1 MIPLCVLVFITLYA
15 FGLLRQS
22 ITYPYEDWHWIL
34 VRNIF
39 LQPYFMLYGEVY
51 AAEIDTCGDEIWQT
65 HEDENIPIS
74 MLNVT
79 RKFSNIS
86 RNTSQ
91 LFIFQMRHVFPVT
104 GLLQLV

>member
-1 MIPLCVLVFITLYA
+1 MIPLCVLVFITLYS

-51 AAEIDTCGDEIWQT
+51 AAEIDTCGDEIWHT

-79 RKFSNIS
+79 RK
-86 RNTSQ
+86 
-91 LFIFQMRHVFPVT
+91 
-104 GLLQLV
+104 LLLLRDI